1 MANEEKLEDI
11 AKTAPVNTEA
21 KNSDSSENLEGKV
34 KRGLGSRL
42 WGFTKVAG
50 TTGIAA
56 AIGGIGAAATIG
68 GYMAADLLFRKK
80 EFKKDAPKRTAE
92 TLHQANFATGINKG
106 YFAVTNSIDSVI
118 GKGGAGLALI
128 TPYNLLFIPVAYAI
142 EKYKFGGFIKN
153 MALHPFR
160 TMKDIYDNTYK
171 NGEVWNGIKESY
183 KWLTLPLLA
192 TIYFVPQSLQLA
204 AAAGLA
210 FVYKTILA
218 LGKKKKPAEEK
229 SIEEKTAPAIQ
240 PQYSPQQT
248 PYRRAA

>member
-56 AIGGIGAAATIG
+56 AIGDIGAAATIG

-160 TMKDIYDNTYK
+160 TMKDIYDNTYSANTYGSATSSPTYTPPKTYGYNASRMFWADK
-171 NGEVWNGIKESY
+171 NGR
-183 KWLTLPLLA
+183 
-192 TIYFVPQSLQLA
+192 IYRWSWK
-204 AAAGLA
+204 GL
-210 FVYKTILA
+210 
-218 LGKKKKPAEEK
+218 
-229 SIEEKTAPAIQ
+229 
-240 PQYSPQQT
+240 
-248 PYRRAA
+248 